1 MPLFPS
7 RPILACHLA
16 RPDSAHPFPRCAMA
30 DSTHDTAR
38 IEDLLARARA
48 GDAAAEEAL
57 FRHVHARILALAKK
71 RIWDAEAAR
80 DIAQETLR
88 TAFEK
93 YRDAELPR
101 GFYPW
106 LFTILHH
113 KIGNYLKRRRSESQ
127 HVEPGDVD
135 LVTGGQALVVSQ
147 DGEIDYVDLVQALEK
162 ALRRLSGDCRQIFR
176 LLVSGA
182 GRQEI
187 CAAFA
192 GEPIGTIDSRIS
204 RCRARLHACL
214 EELRGE
220 GKPS

>member
-1 MPLFPS
+1 L
-7 RPILACHLA
+7 RIILRDLTPAA
-16 RPDSAHPFPRCAMA
+16 DPFTRCAMA
-30 DSTHDTAR
+30 DPVHEIAR
-38 IEDLLARARA
+38 IDDLLVRARA
-48 GDAAAEEAL
+48 GDAAAEASL

-113 KIGNYLKRRRSESQ
+113 KVGNYLKRRRSELQ
-127 HVEPGDVD
+127 HIEPGDVH
-135 LVTGGQALVVSQ
+135 LLRGWEALVVSP
-147 DGEIDYVDLVQALEK
+147 DGEIAYVELVDALEK
-162 ALRRLSGDCRQIFR
+162 ALRRVSGDCRKIFR

-187 CAAFA
+187 CDAFA

-204 RCRARLHACL
+204 RCRARLLAGL
-214 EELRGE
+214 EELQKTR
-220 GKPS
+220 KPA